1 MNEKIKE
8 LFEKA
13 HDVEK
18 HTLYFIA
25 ATMEPKQA
33 SREEE
38 LRTFNPETFAELI
51 IKECADYFFIEY
63 GVSELTGY
71 DAAAA
76 IKQHFGIE

>member
-38 LRTFNPETFAELI
+38 FSTFNPETFAELI
-51 IKECADYFFIEY
+51 IRECIKIADNRGAYEVI
-63 GVSELTGY
+63 
-71 DAAAA
+71 DD
-76 IKQHFGIE
+76 IIDHFGVKE